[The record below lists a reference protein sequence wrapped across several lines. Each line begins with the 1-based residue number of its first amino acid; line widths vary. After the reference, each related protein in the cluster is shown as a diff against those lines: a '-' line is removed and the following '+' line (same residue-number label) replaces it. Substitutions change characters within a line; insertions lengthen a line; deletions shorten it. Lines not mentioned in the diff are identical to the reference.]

1 MANEPA
7 NNNHKKWILVGVLGV
22 VLVGVLGWQFLPSRY
37 AAPSK
42 KRDEDSAKVDAE
54 KPSRHLPR
62 RFPAKG
68 MSLTKTAVV
77 TPKSWPEIPLA
88 KAVAHDPFAPESLPE
103 TAESAAAS
111 GSDIKAAAAHERTA
125 LLAGT
130 LEALRERGVNM
141 VLYTANGPVATIGDR
156 MIKVGDTVGDYRV
169 AEIDADGVVLEP
181 APPK

>member
-7 NNNHKKWILVGVLGV
+7 NNQKKWLLVGVLGV
-22 VLVGVLGWQFLPSRY
+22 VLVGVVGWQLLPSRS
-37 AAPSK
+37 AETPTK
-42 KRDEDSAKVDAE
+42 PDENSALADGE
-54 KPSRHLPR
+54 KSSPRLPR

-68 MSLTKTAVV
+68 APLTKTAGV
-77 TPKSWPEIPLA
+77 TPKTWPEASLA
-88 KAVAHDPFAPESLPE
+88 KAIAHDPFAPESLPD
-103 TAESAAAS
+103 TAENAAAS
-111 GSDIKAAAAHERTA
+111 GGDIEAAAAAEREA

-130 LEALRERGVNM
+130 LEALRERGVSV
-141 VLYTANGPVATIGDR
+141 VLHTANGPVATIGDR